1 MGENVHKRL
10 DKASF
15 VLGKKNG
22 VIRMKTNEISR
33 L

>member
-10 DKASF
+10 DKVSF
-15 VLGKKNG
+15 VLEKNG
-22 VIRMKTNEISR
+22 VIRVKTNEISR